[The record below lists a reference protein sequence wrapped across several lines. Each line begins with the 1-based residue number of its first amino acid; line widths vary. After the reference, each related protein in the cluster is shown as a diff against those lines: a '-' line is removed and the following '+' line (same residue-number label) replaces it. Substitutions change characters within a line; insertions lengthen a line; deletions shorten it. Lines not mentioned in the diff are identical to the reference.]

1 MQTEQL
7 MKRAIELSLQGT
19 SFTYPNP
26 IVGAVIAE
34 SSGQI
39 ISAGFHKGAEHAE
52 VLAINNA
59 KSIPADA
66 TLFVTLE
73 PCNHFGKTP
82 PCTDAI
88 IESGIKNVVFATSDP
103 NPVAAG
109 GAQKL
114 IAAGINVSFG
124 LLAVDAAMANRAW
137 LTKIE
142 KGRPRFIW
150 KIASTLD
157 GKVAAQDGSSKW
169 ITSSQSRADVA
180 KLRSH
185 SDAILSSSK
194 TVIADNPTLD
204 SKGAGLNPYRIVMG
218 QSKIDPASNIFNDL
232 AETKVIESRDF
243 VELLDFV
250 KSEGFNQV
258 LVEAGPNF
266 GSSMLAAGLI
276 DEIVIYL
283 APAILGSGLSS
294 IADLGIKSI
303 DQKLQL
309 SLISQE
315 VIDQDIKLTYQVE
328 TNALIGAK

>member
-7 MKRAIELSLQGT
+7 MKRAIELSLQGA

-26 IVGAVIAE
+26 IVGAVIAD

-39 ISAGFHKGAEHAE
+39 ISEGFHKGAEHAE

-88 IESGIKNVVFATSDP
+88 IASGIRNVVFATTDP

-109 GAQKL
+109 GANKL
-114 IAAGINVSFG
+114 IAAGVNVTSG
-124 LLAVDAAMANRAW
+124 LLANEAAIANRAW
-137 LTKIE
+137 LTKME
-142 KGRPRFIW
+142 KGRARFIW

-180 KLRSH
+180 KLRAE
-185 SDAILSSSK
+185 SDAILTSSK

-204 SKGAGLNPYRIVMG
+204 SKGIGSNPYRIVMG
-218 QSKIDPASNIFNDL
+218 QSKLDSSANIFNDL
-232 AETKVIESRDF
+232 AKTKVIESRDF
-243 VELLDFV
+243 TELLDFV

-266 GSSMLAAGLI
+266 GSAMLAAGLI
-276 DEIVIYL
+276 DEIVIYI
-283 APAILGSGLSS
+283 APAILGNGLSS
-294 IADLGIKSI
+294 ITDLGIKSI
-303 DQKLQL
+303 DDKLQL
-309 SLISQE
+309 SLISQQI
-315 VIDQDIKLTYQVE
+315 IDQDIKITYQVE
-328 TNALIGAK
+328 ANALIGAK

>member
-1 MQTEQL
+1 MPAEQL
-7 MKRAIELSLQGT
+7 MKRAIELSLQGA

-26 IVGAVIAE
+26 IVGAVITDSA
-34 SSGQI
+34 GQI
-39 ISAGFHKGAEHAE
+39 ISEGFHKGAEHAE

-88 IESGIKNVVFATSDP
+88 IASGIKNVVFATGDP
-103 NPVAAG
+103 NPIAAG
-109 GAQKL
+109 GAYKL
-114 IAAGINVSFG
+114 IAAGVNVTSG
-124 LLAVDAAMANRAW
+124 LLANEAAKANRAW

-142 KGRPRFIW
+142 KGRARFIW

-180 KLRSH
+180 KLRSQ
-185 SDAILSSSK
+185 SDAILTSSK

-218 QSKIDPASNIFNDL
+218 QSKIDSSANIFNDL
-232 AETKVIESRDF
+232 AKTKVIESRDF
-243 VELLDFV
+243 AELLDFV

-258 LVEAGPNF
+258 LIEAGPNF
-266 GSSMLAAGLI
+266 GSALLAAGLI
-276 DEIVIYL
+276 DEIVIYI

-294 IADLGIKSI
+294 VADLGIKSI
-303 DQKLQL
+303 DEKLQL

-315 VIDQDIKLTYQVE
+315 VIDQDIKIIYQVE
-328 TNALIGAK
+328 ANALIGAK